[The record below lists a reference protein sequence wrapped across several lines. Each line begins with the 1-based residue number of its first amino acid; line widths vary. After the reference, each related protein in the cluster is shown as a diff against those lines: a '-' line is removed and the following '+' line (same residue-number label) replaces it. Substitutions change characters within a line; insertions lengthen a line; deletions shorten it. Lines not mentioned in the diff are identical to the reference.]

1 MLTKCITLKERSI
14 WQHEPII
21 VLTINNH
28 IREPKN
34 WKKVQSPYTLPN
46 TKTPGMR
53 CIVQGET
60 KLGHKV
66 KRDETLVEA
75 HNILHGKTIKKSN
88 GSSQWFKV
96 NHITYY

>member
-28 IREPKN
+28 IIEPKN
-34 WKKVQSPYTLPN
+34 LKKVQSPYKLPN
-46 TKTPGMR
+46 AKTPRMR

-60 KLGHKV
+60 K
-66 KRDETLVEA
+66 
-75 HNILHGKTIKKSN
+75 
-88 GSSQWFKV
+88 
-96 NHITYY
+96 